1 MFAFAA
7 HTIAQAFEEALM
19 TPILTEAEVEF
30 IRDDV
35 RDAVIDAY
43 GLQNVPVPTDANEY
57 EVEFFDLM
65 GYSDPV
71 RLAPLELEF

>member
-1 MFAFAA
+1 MFAYPAA
-7 HTIAQAFEEALM
+7 VIRQAFEEALM

-30 IRDDV
+30 VRDDV
-35 RDAVIDAY
+35 RDAVIDAL
-43 GLQNVPVPTDANEY
+43 GLQNMPVPTDANEY

>member
-1 MFAFAA
+1 MFAYPT
-7 HTIAQAFEEALM
+7 HVIAQAYEEALM
-19 TPILTEAEVEF
+19 TPIFTEAEREF

-35 RDAVIDAY
+35 RDAVVDA
-43 GLQNVPVPTDANEY
+43 LAMHNTPRPTDANAY
-57 EVEFFDLM
+57 EIEFFDLM